1 MNEPIAET
9 TDRSMPDRPDLDQY
23 VSYSDDGDTVICD
36 RENPSAWV
44 RSDDLRPVER

>member
-1 MNEPIAET
+1 MRDTIAQT
-9 TDRSMPDRPDLDQY
+9 TDRGSVDRPDLEQY

-44 RSDDLRPVER
+44 RSDDLRDVKP